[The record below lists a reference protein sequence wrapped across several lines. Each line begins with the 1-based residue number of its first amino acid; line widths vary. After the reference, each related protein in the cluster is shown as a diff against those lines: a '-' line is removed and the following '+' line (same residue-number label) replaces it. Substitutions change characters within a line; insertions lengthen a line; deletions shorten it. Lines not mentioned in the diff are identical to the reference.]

1 MSKLVAASN
10 DDDNGTIE
18 VATTPTTCFVHD
30 KCRSENASVVVCTT
44 DDLHSEKCDI
54 LPEHSEKSSCDVTP
68 VDDESTSVS
77 AMSSAMSLRTT
88 ANETTTTT
96 TPSDVSGSA
105 TVADDKTC
113 DSDAKS
119 KSAVSGMAFT
129 IDFNEGKTVD
139 NRKYKEIVERFQN
152 RQQQQRRHRRGV
164 SLSKLD
170 DTRKSSSSLNNGG
183 RCSPLGDDP
192 TPVATKPPMKM
203 QRPRIDV
210 EPSPVATVHR
220 VTDEKYSAE
229 QVPPVTKVTLRRRPL
244 QAQQLQQFEAAKDSS
259 KRHSWSPRSS
269 LNYDAVPQVT
279 RNPLANEQPKR
290 TEKPTMFQPKS
301 ATLQRALEFTTPR
314 QTNTPSPKPTAKSA
328 KSFESH
334 VTVVTE
340 PLEYVRQSDESVS
353 DAGTYTL
360 DGDNYTE
367 EEKERM
373 SIDKL
378 ARKNQMASAA
388 TAKTKV
394 TTAAAPMN
402 CNRKYMNLRTQ
413 PQAEISVGSAAMRSV
428 GHKKRASSVGA
439 KNVLEVNYEQS
450 GGTSKTAKVS
460 YLDKIKSRVKTI
472 GDRTFHKSK
481 SPAPNYRAKTIDSAS
496 MLDDESPDHGTFTSI
511 TACGVLNKCAQPEA
525 VTERRESRG
534 AQRKNSLTKL
544 QIDSSEYIQPKF
556 DEKLLNSYTDYE
568 KAKHCEYQLNIF
580 STIVPSY
587 GATNTDE
594 DNQSVAATEDEELSI
609 KTAPTKNDWIQEW
622 AKNARRRNT
631 AMAAAATNGSPQLSH
646 AQKSNGLRTK
656 DQRMTQSYDCA
667 YYHHPNDYDSNEFG
681 DDVHNGNAAV
691 DDSVAHFSRS
701 SIRNSQR
708 TNVTNG
714 YETKRQ
720 STSVLRP
727 PISPT
732 KIPSPVHTQL
742 RGRSS
747 SANRSFRNSNVDLDN
762 LETEMYLEKTA
773 AAISSLQKI
782 HRKNNSPQSPS
793 SPMRSTAPTEFGSSR
808 NTYDRAVDLRPMHLH
823 KRNLSL
829 DVTHAARQL
838 QDYSAQYDA
847 DGAFDAQ
854 IQERMR
860 TRHTRHNSYENQMIQ
875 LHSPKRTSI
884 DQTMVLAQQQ
894 PKVMYA
900 EQQSLLNKYLDD
912 EHARRRSSVGG
923 GGGGGGEAATGSP
936 IRRSSSFCHKNQAV
950 ASRSVAKQKPM
961 VAARRVPSSSTSSGK
976 ALQKSASS
984 SSFKKIMSTP
994 GNNQHQLNNSEHE
1007 AKFYVNDDD
1016 DLQPADDV
1024 EYNLIYSS
1032 DESDMDATNSSNPYE
1047 SDVAVE
1053 PPISH
1058 TRYNKAF
1065 LMRMEQNKQLPTAGI
1080 IGGVA
1085 GKGLQA
1091 CPNTP
1096 EMQRRAV
1103 NPRASFRDRTSMPRD
1118 SSLSRMKQDIPNLQT
1133 TKRVLT
1139 QTASKDSNSSSIG
1152 SANKQRV
1159 LPKYMDISK
1168 YKPVQGQNFLKRDE
1182 SKSTLINR
1190 SEIRK
1195 SPSAIGLSKADTTRL
1210 SGRVKS
1216 AGAKPNTP
1224 VNAKGIVVHS
1234 FWSLPLDFV
1243 DSFLLFHTT
1252 FVRLETRAREAEL
1265 AMWRRRATYDPM
1277 KAAAEGRKKQEEAKK
1292 ISQKASK
1299 YGDRYV
1305 HSYIVCPSMHF
1316 HLSNISKLHAYTHVT
1331 ITFRTKSVKHRKN
1344 STNQPI
1350 TLFFF
1355 FPIILFLEETIN
1367 TNECERNFPHNKLNQ
1382 TICQKRIYNIY
1393 HFLHSFH
1400 TTYTLNIIYS

>member
-1 MSKLVAASN
+1 MKNERKMNNLVAASN
-10 DDDNGTIE
+10 DNGAVE
-18 VATTPTTCFVHD
+18 VATTPTTCYIHD
-30 KCRSENASVVVCTT
+30 KCRSENASVVVCPT
-44 DDLHSEKCDI
+44 DDPHSEKCDI
-54 LPEHSEKSSCDVTP
+54 LPENSEKSSCDVTP

-88 ANETTTTT
+88 ANEATTT
-96 TPSDVSGSA
+96 TPSDVSVSA
-105 TVADDKTC
+105 TVANDKTC

-170 DTRKSSSSLNNGG
+170 DTRKSSSSLNNAD
-183 RCSPLGDDP
+183 RCSPLGDDL
-192 TPVATKPPMKM
+192 TPVAKKPPMKM
-203 QRPRIDV
+203 QRARPDT
-210 EPSPVATVHR
+210 ESSSAATVFR
-220 VTDEKYSAE
+220 ATDDKCAAE
-229 QVPPVTKVTLRRRPL
+229 QVPAVTKVTLRRRPL

-269 LNYDAVPQVT
+269 LNYDALPQVT
-279 RNPLANEQPKR
+279 KHPPAEDQPKS
-290 TEKPTMFQPKS
+290 TEKSTMFQPKS
-301 ATLQRALEFTTPR
+301 ATLQRALELTTPR
-314 QTNTPSPKPTAKSA
+314 QPNTSSPKPTAKSA

-334 VTVVTE
+334 VPVVTE
-340 PLEYVRQSDESVS
+340 PLEYVRQSDDSVS
-353 DAGTYTL
+353 EAGTYTL

-388 TAKTKV
+388 TTKTK
-394 TTAAAPMN
+394 TTSTAAAAMN
-402 CNRKYMNLRTQ
+402 CNRKYLNLRTQ
-413 PQAEISVGSAAMRSV
+413 PQVEISVGSAAMRSAA
-428 GHKKRASSVGA
+428 HEKRASSVGA
-439 KNVLEVNYEQS
+439 KNVLEVNYDQS
-450 GGTSKTAKVS
+450 GGAAKTAKVS

-481 SPAPNYRAKTIDSAS
+481 SPAPNYRARAAES
-496 MLDDESPDHGTFTSI
+496 MLDHESPDHGTFTSI

-525 VTERRESRG
+525 VAERRESRG
-534 AQRKNSLTKL
+534 AHRKNSLTKL

-587 GATNTDE
+587 AATNTDE
-594 DNQSVAATEDEELSI
+594 DNQSVAATEDDELSI

-656 DQRMTQSYDCA
+656 DQRMTQSYDYA
-667 YYHHPNDYDSNEFG
+667 YYHQPNDYDSNEFG
-681 DDVHNGNAAV
+681 DDVHHVNAAT

-708 TNVTNG
+708 TSVTNG
-714 YETKRQ
+714 YESKRQ
-720 STSVLRP
+720 PTSVLRP

-793 SPMRSTAPTEFGSSR
+793 SPMRSTAATEFGGSR
-808 NTYDRAVDLRPMHLH
+808 NTYDRAIDLRPMHLH

-829 DVTHAARQL
+829 DVSHAARQL
-838 QDYSAQYDA
+838 QDYSGQYDA

-860 TRHTRHNSYENQMIQ
+860 TRHTRHNSYENQMLQ

-884 DQTMVLAQQQ
+884 DQTMLLAQQQ
-894 PKVMYA
+894 SKVMYA

-912 EHARRRSSVGG
+912 EQTRRRSSVGG
-923 GGGGGGEAATGSP
+923 GGGGEAPTGSP
-936 IRRSSSFCHKNQAV
+936 IRRSTSFCHKNQVV
-950 ASRSVAKQKPM
+950 ASRSAAKPKPI
-961 VAARRVPSSSTSSGK
+961 VTTRRVISSTTSSGK

-984 SSFKKIMSTP
+984 SSFKNIMSTP
-994 GNNQHQLNNSEHE
+994 CAIQQQLNNSENE

-1016 DLQPADDV
+1016 DLQPATDDV

-1047 SDVAVE
+1047 SDVAAE

-1065 LMRMEQNKQLPTAGI
+1065 LMRMEQNKQIPAAGL

-1085 GKGLQA
+1085 SKGLQA

-1152 SANKQRV
+1152 SVNKQRV

-1168 YKPVQGQNFLKRDE
+1168 YKPAQGQNFLKRDE

-1195 SPSAIGLSKADTTRL
+1195 SPSAIGLSKADTTRS

-1224 VNAKGIVVHS
+1224 VNAKGIVCI
-1234 FWSLPLDFV
+1234 
-1243 DSFLLFHTT
+1243 FLVVFT
-1252 FVRLETRAREAEL
+1252 
-1265 AMWRRRATYDPM
+1265 
-1277 KAAAEGRKKQEEAKK
+1277 
-1292 ISQKASK
+1292 
-1299 YGDRYV
+1299 
-1305 HSYIVCPSMHF
+1305 
-1316 HLSNISKLHAYTHVT
+1316 
-1331 ITFRTKSVKHRKN
+1331 
-1344 STNQPI
+1344 
-1350 TLFFF
+1350 
-1355 FPIILFLEETIN
+1355 
-1367 TNECERNFPHNKLNQ
+1367 
-1382 TICQKRIYNIY
+1382 
-1393 HFLHSFH
+1393 
-1400 TTYTLNIIYS
+1400 